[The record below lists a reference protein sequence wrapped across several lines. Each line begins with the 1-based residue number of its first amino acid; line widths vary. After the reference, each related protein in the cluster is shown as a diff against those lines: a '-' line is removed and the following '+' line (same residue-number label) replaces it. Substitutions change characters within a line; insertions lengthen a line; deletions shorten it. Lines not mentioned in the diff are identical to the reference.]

1 MREQHRSPLTCFW
14 PQYAVLTCCL
24 VYVSIVITFPIYYGS
39 LPTLRMKI
47 GILFVM
53 TCVFAVAFIHFTHRH
68 VFVAA
73 SVSQTPHHIEGAN
86 VFGHQTINTTNE
98 QWLKQHNQE
107 QQRAA
112 GLNTVTATVYAIA
125 FAMATLICFIYKHH
139 LLDRR
144 AHNKVK
150 VSIYNWI

>member
-1 MREQHRSPLTCFW
+1 M
-14 PQYAVLTCCL
+14 
-24 VYVSIVITFPIYYGS
+24 FPIYYGS
-39 LPTLRMKI
+39 LPTLRIKI

-53 TCVFAVAFIHFTHRH
+53 TCVFAIAFIHFTHRH

-73 SVSQTPHHIEGAN
+73 SISSQVPYIIEGVN
-86 VFGHQTINTTNE
+86 IVDHQIINTTSK
-98 QWLKQHNQE
+98 QWLSKHNQE
-107 QQRAA
+107 LQRAA
-112 GLNTVTATVYAIA
+112 GLNTVIATVYAIA

-150 VSIYNWI
+150 VSIYNWV

>member
-1 MREQHRSPLTCFW
+1 
-14 PQYAVLTCCL
+14 
-24 VYVSIVITFPIYYGS
+24 
-39 LPTLRMKI
+39 
-47 GILFVM
+47 M

-73 SVSQTPHHIEGAN
+73 SISSQRPYNIEN
-86 VFGHQTINTTNE
+86 VNILGQQIINTTNK
-98 QWLKQHNQE
+98 QWLREHDQELQH
-107 QQRAA
+107 AA
-112 GLNTVTATVYAIA
+112 GLNTVIATVYAIA

-150 VSIYNWI
+150 VSIYN